1 MLRIPVRTIVLALG
15 LSPLG
20 VRAATPVLEA
30 RYATTWNLPP
40 LVRLTHPDPLEVNA
54 VRYRVLPSRRQTA
67 AWTDCRVVSAG
78 RLLPGGSR
86 PWDDPRPSWQTPVGN
101 LPPGTHTLEFDLR
114 TPDEAYF
121 VEHGLRVPQI
131 ARYAG
136 DAPAPSRG
144 PADFPQARYGATAQD
159 GDSLWFAW
167 DRDHLYVAVHD
178 GGTRRLQL
186 DLLPVRPGERIAT
199 LDVTGAARV
208 PWASLRPAGPH
219 LGYVLAIRDDGTGG
233 PGRDLLLTGSGM
245 PMFYSATFVSGA
257 AGHDDQ
263 GPPVP
268 LLRSTY
274 RMGGFNDFHVGTGL
288 HSFMPT
294 DPGAVTNP
302 TFDVSR
308 LRRDPFLHA
317 DGMVVAGIGSFVE
330 WARGREYDPAFW
342 AIAEPFAEAAAR
354 EYASFGVRIFNTGYN
369 EPELFYRSDREAFFV
384 NDLTHMANAIRRGCP
399 GAQII
404 AGKFSAGDPNIIRNM
419 YAHGFRDNFDILDI
433 HPYSNDP
440 RTGCDM
446 GGVVASHETLDDL
459 EMGHKRIFLGEGWGP
474 GRDLKGSDRSR
485 HDANVPFIEADLMRR
500 MFQNGYRCLTTP
512 RDDYSPEWVWGGR
525 FFTLN
530 DNMGSTYWKWN
541 ATPHTNEVGEVD
553 YWLLS
558 HLRFGNLDDVKPS
571 FWDGGLLDFRGQ
583 PKGDWFFDFPP
594 ALPRLFVLVEAD
606 IPLMLLD
613 EFYELDV
620 IVLNADSRPARDLTL
635 GVRPR
640 TYKWK
645 GELAAEATA
654 PHTRAVLAPG
664 ESWTVPVRVGVLDSP
679 RGAFRLAVEVDYTFD
694 GTGYV
699 ADDIMRTRISDP
711 VDAAYDPQS
720 IILDGDNTAKVEA
733 TLTNNTT
740 APLDIEIPST
750 TPEGVLVASDEPV
763 VRLAP
768 GASRMFELRVSW
780 PGGLPG
786 VADVK
791 IDPAHYEALTIRR
804 PFHCPRLSAAP
815 AIDGELAD
823 WPQSGEAGHLLL
835 GRAVALAERPQHVPF
850 PLPPPP
856 PDSALE
862 AGTAE
867 ERPAT
872 EPNTQIL
879 SDPDKAPRE
888 FGAEACLGW
897 NDDGLFVGIL
907 VEDPE
912 HAQEHFG
919 LEIWR
924 GDSIQI
930 AVDPFSDGAGIRTVT
945 PGQFLERFREEGFS
959 DDDHEF
965 GLAKTRTGDTLVRI
979 HGPRDSVI
987 GRVED
992 GSVAIRRL
1000 AGSTVHEV
1008 FLPWHEIGGR
1018 RKPGDTMA
1026 IDILVNNFDGVD
1038 RAVLGWADAIA
1049 AGKFPSR
1056 YVPLVLAQGE

>member
-1 MLRIPVRTIVLALG
+1 MPRIPVRTIVLALV

-20 VRAATPVLEA
+20 IRAATPAVDA

-54 VRYRVLPSRRQTA
+54 VRYRVLPGRRQTA
-67 AWTDCRVVSAG
+67 AWTNCRVVSAG

-86 PWDDPRPSWQTPVGN
+86 PWDDPRPSWQTPVGD

-131 ARYAG
+131 ARYTG
-136 DAPAPSRG
+136 EPPAPS
-144 PADFPQARYGATAQD
+144 PDAADFPQARYGTTAQD
-159 GDSLWFAW
+159 RDDLWFAW
-167 DRDHLYVAVHD
+167 DRDDLYVAVRD

-186 DLLPVRPGERIAT
+186 DLLPVRPGERIVT
-199 LDVTGAARV
+199 LEVKGGARI
-208 PWASLRPAGPH
+208 PWTSLRPAGPH
-219 LGYVLAIRDDGTGG
+219 LGYVLAIRDDGAGG
-233 PGRDLLLTGSGM
+233 PERDLLLTGSGM
-245 PMFYSATFVSGA
+245 PMYYSATFVSGA

-263 GPPVP
+263 GPPMP
-268 LLRSTY
+268 LLRSMY

-317 DGMVVAGIGSFVE
+317 DGMVVAGIGAFVE

-369 EPELFYRSDREAFFV
+369 EPELFYRSDRETFFV
-384 NDLTHMANAIRRGCP
+384 NDLTRMADAIRRGCP

-404 AGKFSAGDPNIIRNM
+404 AGKFSAGDPNIIRSM

-459 EMGHKRIFLGEGWGP
+459 EMGQKRIFLGEGWGP
-474 GRDLKGSDRSR
+474 GRDLKGSVRLR
-485 HDANVPFIEADLMRR
+485 HDADVPFLEADLMRQ
-500 MFQNGYRCLTTP
+500 MFQNGYRSLTTP
-512 RDDYSPEWVWGGR
+512 RDDYNPEWVWGAR

-558 HLRFGNLDDVKPS
+558 HLRFGNLDDVRPS

-594 ALPRLFVLVEAD
+594 ALPRLFVRVDSD
-606 IPLMLLD
+606 IPLMLPGA
-613 EFYELDV
+613 FYDV
-620 IVLNADSRPARDLTL
+620 DVTVLNADSRAAEVLSL
-635 GVRPR
+635 GIRPR

-645 GELAAEATA
+645 GDMVAKATG
-654 PHTRAVLAPG
+654 PHTRARLSPG
-664 ESWTVPVRVGVLDSP
+664 ETWTVPARVGVVESP
-679 RGAFRLAVEVDYTFD
+679 RGPFRLAFEVDYSFD

-699 ADDIMRTRISDP
+699 ADDILRTRVSDP
-711 VDAAYDPQS
+711 VDVAYDPQR
-720 IILDGDNTAKVEA
+720 IVLDGGDTAQIRA
-733 TLTNNTT
+733 TLTNNT
-740 APLDIEIPST
+740 AEPAEIAIPAST
-750 TPEGVLVASDEPV
+750 EEGVVIAAEEHA

-768 GASRMFELRVSW
+768 GARRTVALKVSW
-780 PGGLPG
+780 PDGLPG

-791 IDPAHYEALTIRR
+791 IDPTHYEALTVRR
-804 PFHCPRLSAAP
+804 PFHCPRLADAP
-815 AIDGELAD
+815 AIDGDLAD
-823 WPQSGEAGHLLL
+823 WPASGEAGHLVL
-835 GRAVALAERPQHVPF
+835 GREVALAERPQHVPF

-856 PDSALE
+856 PESALE
-862 AGTAE
+862 DPRGAD
-867 ERPAT
+867 RPGVGSDT
-872 EPNTQIL
+872 KIL
-879 SDPDKAPRE
+879 SDPEKTPRD

-897 NDDGLFVGIL
+897 NHDGLFIGIL

-924 GDSIQI
+924 GDSVQI
-930 AVDPFSDGAGIRTVT
+930 AVDPFADGAGIRTVT

-965 GLAKTRTGDTLVRI
+965 GLARTRSGDTLVRI

-992 GSVAIRRL
+992 GRIAVQRL
-1000 AGSTVHEV
+1000 EGSTVYEV
-1008 FLPWHEIGGR
+1008 FLPWHEIGGT

-1038 RAVLGWADAIA
+1038 RTVLGWADAIA
-1049 AGKFPSR
+1049 AGKYPSR
-1056 YVPLVLAQGE
+1056 YVPLVLEP